1 MGDFCRF
8 SRVWMVRIFLL
19 VDHFFGTIAISLR
32 KTMGMGI
39 ENIEHKK
46 QEPLWRE
53 LIKIAVVVGL
63 AILLVRFF
71 VFKPFYVKGASME
84 PAYYDH
90 EYLIIDEITYRF
102 NEPVRGDVVV
112 FRPPVNTNDYYIK
125 RVIGLPGETVK
136 VINGD
141 VVIFNNENPQGF
153 KLDES
158 SYLVHRATQ
167 EESIVLKLGENEYF
181 VLGDNR
187 PVSSD
192 SRRFGAVDR
201 SAIVGRTYLRGWP
214 LTRLGIVKS
223 TVTYETSQH

>member
-1 MGDFCRF
+1 MGSFGWFFDIC
-8 SRVWMVRIFLL
+8 VVRKCLL
-19 VDHFFGTIAISLR
+19 VDHFFGSIAISLQ
-32 KTMGMGI
+32 KPMGMGI

-53 LIKIAVVVGL
+53 LIKIAAVVGL

-102 NEPVRGDVVV
+102 NEPKRGDVVV
-112 FRPPVNTNDYYIK
+112 FRPPINSSDYYIK

-158 SYLVHRATQ
+158 PYLVHRATQ
-167 EESIVLKLGENEYF
+167 EESIVLKLGGNEYF

-192 SRRFGAVDR
+192 SRRFGAIDR

-214 LTRLGIVKS
+214 LTRLGIVKN
-223 TVTYETSQH
+223 TVTYESSQH

>member
-1 MGDFCRF
+1 MGDFSEF
-8 SRVWMVRIFLL
+8 SVICMVRVFLL
-19 VDHFFGTIAISLR
+19 LVRFFANISISLQT
-32 KTMGMGI
+32 TMGMGI
-39 ENIEHKK
+39 ENIEQKK

-53 LIKIAVVVGL
+53 LLKIAIVVGL
-63 AILLVRFF
+63 AILVVRFF

-84 PAYYDH
+84 PAYFDH

-102 NEPVRGDVVV
+102 NEPKRGDVVV
-112 FRPPVNTNDYYIK
+112 FRPPVNTTDYYIK

-141 VVIFNNENPQGF
+141 VIIFNNDNPQGF

-158 SYLVHRATQ
+158 SYLIHKGTQ
-167 EESIVLKLGENEYF
+167 EESIVLKLGANQYF

-214 LTRLGIVKS
+214 LTRLGVVANA
-223 TVTYETSQH
+223 VTYESSKN

>member
-1 MGDFCRF
+1 MGSFGRF
-8 SRVWMVRIFLL
+8 FDICVVRKCLL
-19 VDHFFGTIAISLR
+19 VDHFFGSIAISLQ
-32 KTMGMGI
+32 KPMGMGI

-53 LIKIAVVVGL
+53 LIKIAAVVGL

-102 NEPVRGDVVV
+102 NEPKRGDVVV
-112 FRPPVNTNDYYIK
+112 FRPPINSSDYYIK

-158 SYLVHRATQ
+158 PYLVHRATQ
-167 EESIVLKLGENEYF
+167 EESIVLKLGGNEYF

-192 SRRFGAVDR
+192 SRRFGAIDR

-214 LTRLGIVKS
+214 LTRLGIVKN
-223 TVTYETSQH
+223 TVTYESSQH

>member
-1 MGDFCRF
+1 MGDFSEF
-8 SRVWMVRIFLL
+8 SIICMVRVFLL
-19 VDHFFGTIAISLR
+19 LVRFFANISISLQT
-32 KTMGMGI
+32 TMGMGI
-39 ENIEHKK
+39 ENIEQKK

-53 LIKIAVVVGL
+53 LLKIAIVVGL
-63 AILLVRFF
+63 AILVVRFF

-84 PAYYDH
+84 PAYFDH

-102 NEPVRGDVVV
+102 NEPKRGDVVV
-112 FRPPVNTNDYYIK
+112 FRPPVNTTDYYIK

-141 VVIFNNENPQGF
+141 VIIFNNDNPQGF

-158 SYLVHRATQ
+158 SYLIHKGTQ
-167 EESIVLKLGENEYF
+167 EESIVLKLGANQYF

-214 LTRLGIVKS
+214 LTRLGVVANA
-223 TVTYETSQH
+223 VTYESSKN

>member
-1 MGDFCRF
+1 
-8 SRVWMVRIFLL
+8 MVRVFLL
-19 VDHFFGTIAISLR
+19 LVHFFANISISLQT
-32 KTMGMGI
+32 TMGMGI
-39 ENIEHKK
+39 ENIEQKK

-53 LIKIAVVVGL
+53 LLKIAIVVGL
-63 AILLVRFF
+63 AILIVRFF

-84 PAYYDH
+84 PAYFDH

-102 NEPVRGDVVV
+102 NEPKRGDVVV
-112 FRPPVNTNDYYIK
+112 FRPPVNTTDYYIK

-141 VVIFNNENPQGF
+141 VIIFSNDNPQGF

-158 SYLVHRATQ
+158 SYLMHKGTQ
-167 EESIVLKLGENEYF
+167 EESIVLKLGTNQYF
-181 VLGDNR
+181 MLGDNR

-214 LTRLGIVKS
+214 LTRLGVVANA
-223 TVTYETSQH
+223 VTYESSKN

>member
-1 MGDFCRF
+1 
-8 SRVWMVRIFLL
+8 
-19 VDHFFGTIAISLR
+19 
-32 KTMGMGI
+32 MGMGI
-39 ENIEHKK
+39 ENIEQKK
-46 QEPLWRE
+46 HDPLWRE
-53 LIKIAVVVGL
+53 LLKIAIIVGL
-63 AILLVRFF
+63 AILVVRFF

-84 PAYYDH
+84 PAYFDH

-102 NEPVRGDVVV
+102 NEPKRGDVVV
-112 FRPPVNTNDYYIK
+112 FRPPVNTTDYYIK

-141 VVIFNNENPQGF
+141 VIIFNNDNPQGF

-158 SYLVHRATQ
+158 SYLIHKGTQ
-167 EESIVLKLGENEYF
+167 EESIVLKLSANQYF

-214 LTRLGIVKS
+214 LTRLGVVANA
-223 TVTYETSQH
+223 VTYESSKN